1 MTTKH
6 FMHEN
11 KKKKISEMIK
21 KKLVEL
27 KVYYVWV
34 YIVRC

>member
-1 MTTKH
+1 MQKK
-6 FMHEN
+6 N
-11 KKKKISEMIK
+11 KKKISEMIK

-34 YIVRC
+34 CIVKC

>member
-6 FMHEN
+6 FMQKKN
-11 KKKKISEMIK
+11 KKKISEMIK

-34 YIVRC
+34 YIVKC